1 MIRSIVVHDIPM
13 SRIAAM
19 ERWYYKDHAPE
30 IVRRYGPWLARHE
43 SYLPVDA
50 PPEARA
56 FGFYNWRVTDGWWRE
71 LPEPGAKGAMAFTV
85 PPVWPEVAACFIPAQ
100 PDHDFLGSDIQP
112 YERQVLRWFCLIRY
126 PEGVSRAEGDDWF
139 VNVHAPEAMRQPG
152 LYRFFSHA
160 TVDPGVGLPGT
171 WPPAAIAPMRA
182 GLRPRWDRLVELWY
196 ESFDDWHRSVIAAPP
211 AYTKPSWAT
220 SPDYPFLAPR
230 RDFACSFLLE
240 RPADEF
246 WRDARGYL

>member
-1 MIRSIVVHDIPM
+1 
-13 SRIAAM
+13 
-19 ERWYYKDHAPE
+19 
-30 IVRRYGPWLARHE
+30 
-43 SYLPVDA
+43 
-50 PPEARA
+50 
-56 FGFYNWRVTDGWWRE
+56 
-71 LPEPGAKGAMAFTV
+71 
-85 PPVWPEVAACFIPAQ
+85 
-100 PDHDFLGSDIQP
+100 
-112 YERQVLRWFCLIRY
+112 
-126 PEGVSRAEGDDWF
+126 
-139 VNVHAPEAMRQPG
+139 MRQPG

-240 RPADEF
+240 RPVDEF